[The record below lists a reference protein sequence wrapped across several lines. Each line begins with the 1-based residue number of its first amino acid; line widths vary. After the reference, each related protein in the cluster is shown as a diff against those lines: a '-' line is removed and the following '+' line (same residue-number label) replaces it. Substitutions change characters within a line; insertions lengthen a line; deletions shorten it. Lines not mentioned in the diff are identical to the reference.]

1 MDFYAPDVKWI
12 RNQKNIE
19 TKLFNELIVS
29 HTKKYDHQGKGWV
42 VHCHDCPNCDNCKY
56 CDDSDDSDNCDNIYN
71 CDNCDNCDNCED
83 IDLISSNNIHELFKV
98 RGREYYYIY
107 LKGSDVHMFRGE
119 DKHNPVIAHISPYLY
134 RTLNV

>member
-29 HTKKYDHQGKGWV
+29 HTKKICDMDWV
-42 VHCHDCPNCDNCKY
+42 VA
-56 CDDSDDSDNCDNIYN
+56 CDDCDDCGY
-71 CDNCDNCDNCED
+71 CDNCED

-98 RGREYYYIY
+98 RGREYYYIF
-107 LKGSDVHMFRGE
+107 LKGSNDAMFKGK

>member
-29 HTKKYDHQGKGWV
+29 HTKKYDGKGWEV
-42 VHCHDCPNCDNCKY
+42 QCDNC
-56 CDDSDDSDNCDNIYN
+56 DD

-107 LKGSDVHMFRGE
+107 LKGSNVHMFEGK